1 MRILQIFSILG
12 LAIFLVFSSG
22 CREDTQSKPQ
32 QAVVKKI
39 SKQGAAPAV
48 KAPGATERE
57 KSERK
62 PQVQQAAQAQVS
74 EPGEA
79 RQASPLAQK
88 VAYTYDPGDRPDPFA
103 PFYGPGQEKESAWE
117 CEGIPPGPLT
127 DNEVAQFT
135 LVAVVKRSGES
146 VAMVQDPEGKG
157 YTIRVGT
164 YLGMRCGKVTS
175 IGPDG
180 VIVEEPYKDVLGKR
194 TMRKVPLKL
203 RTPEQGGGL

>member
-1 MRILQIFSILG
+1 MRISQIFSILG
-12 LAIFLVFSSG
+12 LVVFLVFSTG
-22 CREDTQSKPQ
+22 CREDIQSKPQ

-39 SKQGAAPAV
+39 SKQGTPPAV
-48 KAPGATERE
+48 KEHGATEQE
-57 KSERK
+57 KSEKR
-62 PQVQQAAQAQVS
+62 PQVQKTAQAQVS
-74 EPGEA
+74 EPSET
-79 RQASPLAQK
+79 RQALPLAQK
-88 VAYTYDPGDRPDPFA
+88 VAYTYDPGGRPDPFA
-103 PFYGPGQEKESAWE
+103 PFYIRREKESAWE

-135 LVAVVKRSGES
+135 LVAVVKHSGES
-146 VAMVQDPEGKG
+146 VAMVEDPEGKG
-157 YTIRVGT
+157 YTVRVGT

-194 TMRKVPLKL
+194 KMRKVPLKM